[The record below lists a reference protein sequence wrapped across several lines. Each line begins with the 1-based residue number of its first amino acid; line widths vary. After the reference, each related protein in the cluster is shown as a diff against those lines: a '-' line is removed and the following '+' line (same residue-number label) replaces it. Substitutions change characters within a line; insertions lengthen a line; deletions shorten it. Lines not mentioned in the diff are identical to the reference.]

1 LDRLYTKGL
10 KMYQGTAKNFNSI
23 SDFMDRYYRS
33 STDKGRPNTEY
44 RGALRNAA
52 RIAYK
57 VAKKAVKAQQQ
68 AT

>member
-1 LDRLYTKGL
+1 
-10 KMYQGTAKNFNSI
+10 
-23 SDFMDRYYRS
+23 MDRYYRS